1 MNKPIERPPFSRIAL
16 PSKELCKQCKPGDD
30 FEFVYFNAASTD
42 ITRTFNRVRAELA
55 SKPARA
61 LRAVVK
67 R

>member
-16 PSKELCKQCKPGDD
+16 PSKELCKQCKPGDE
-30 FEFVYFNAASTD
+30 FEFIYFDAASTD

>member
-1 MNKPIERPPFSRIAL
+1 MSIERPPFSKIAL
-16 PSKELCKQCKPGDD
+16 PSKLLCKQRKPGDD
-30 FEFVYFNAASTD
+30 FEFAYVDAASTD
-42 ITRTFNRVRAELA
+42 VAATFARVRAELA